1 MSGLTHAHSGLRYVV
16 LALLLAAIFKTFS
29 QKNTYTEGDRKL
41 NLFTLIATHI
51 QIVIG
56 LVLYFVSEKV
66 AFTTETMSSS
76 FLRFFAVEHVLG
88 MILAAVLITIG
99 HSKSKKAEDAA
110 SKNKKI
116 ALFYTL
122 ALVLI
127 LASIPWPFREALGG
141 KWF

>member
-16 LALLLAAIFKTFS
+16 LALLLAAIFKAFG

-41 NLFTLIATHI
+41 NLFTLIATHT
-51 QIVIG
+51 QILIG
-56 LVLYFVSEKV
+56 LTLYFMSEKV
-66 AFTTETMSSS
+66 QFIGETMSDA
-76 FLRFFAVEHVLG
+76 FLRFFAVEHVFG
-88 MILAAVLITIG
+88 MVLAAVLITVG
-99 HSKSKKAEDAA
+99 HSKSKKAGDAT